1 MNNEV
6 VNEQQSE
13 ETTITFLFEPI
24 TNENNANAFDG
35 HSTSDEESLP
45 SSPSNFQLP
54 ISEEKFLDP
63 NDEGF
68 TEQSIDSI
76 TEDHSTSS
84 LNFMANRDN
93 ELKRTQIAV
102 EQAMINNAYENEIQ
116 YVKDTL
122 EFNILLM
129 GAPRIG
135 KSQLTNALTGNK
147 IHKAQTSS
155 SLESCT
161 QRLER
166 YEVKCGL
173 SNDSSNEQSKVF
185 IWDTKGIENWSDDN
199 VVRELIH
206 VIETIHPIAVIY
218 CAAPGTFA
226 KLHQVDIIL
235 NYCMYKSI
243 FCAAVITNMW
253 SGTREARLSVQ
264 NDLEKILERFGPR
277 KILEF
282 DTNDPILRKH
292 EVIMY
297 GDKALCTMVNS
308 TPFVNLDLS
317 SIEKPIRGIDEL
329 TYCIMQSLAED
340 KVRGWCQAVLGNRS
354 FWQKIRHQTYGFVLE
369 KYSQLPIIAEKLQ
382 YGLEKVFSDV
392 LNTLTTLFL

>member
-1 MNNEV
+1 MNNEM

-24 TNENNANAFDG
+24 TNENNANAIDG
-35 HSTSDEESLP
+35 HSTSDDESNSSDEESLP
-45 SSPSNFQLP
+45 SSTSNFQLP
-54 ISEEKFLDP
+54 ISEDFVE
-63 NDEGF
+63 E
-68 TEQSIDSI
+68 SIDST

-84 LNFMANRDN
+84 LSFTANRDDV
-93 ELKRTQIAV
+93 LKRTQMSV
-102 EQAMINNAYENEIQ
+102 EHAMINNAYENEIQ

-161 QRLER
+161 QRLQR
-166 YEVKCGL
+166 YEVTCGS

-226 KLHQVDIIL
+226 KLHQVEIIL

-317 SIEKPIRGIDEL
+317 SVEKPVRGIDEL

-382 YGLEKVFSDV
+382 HGLETMFSDV
-392 LNTLTTLFL
+392 LNTLNTLFL